1 MANRLATTEL
11 ISIESNHE
19 MMEQIAG
26 ADIIATEHRRTG
38 ERVVLWK
45 RPIAD
50 VEARGLPTTIYI
62 AAFQIGTDAELK
74 AFRKLIDRIKYSD
87 RPPVT

>member
-1 MANRLATTEL
+1 MAYRLATTER

-19 MMEQIAG
+19 MMEQIAA

-50 VEARGLPTTIYI
+50 VEARGLPATVHV
-62 AAFQIGTDAELK
+62 AAFEIGTDAELQE
-74 AFRKLIDRIKYSD
+74 FRKLIDRIKSSD
-87 RPPVT
+87 GPTAP